1 MSSLKGLIAILGITA
16 FAGIGG
22 LLVLEELC
30 NKVNEPKRV
39 RLPRVPS
46 ADDELEDVL
55 EVISPIESKQALEPY
70 EMKMLPIDDFDKKS
84 TTSKA
89 ESQQTGSGKQSEDH
103 DLPPRKNVIFE
114 FHDESDDDDIGD
126 DHDAIAEDDPPL
138 V

>member
-30 NKVNEPKRV
+30 NKGNEPKRV

-46 ADDELEDVL
+46 ADDESEDVL
-55 EVISPIESKQALEPY
+55 EVIGPIESKQALEPY
-70 EMKMLPIDDFDKKS
+70 EVKMLPIDDFDRKS
-84 TTSKA
+84 TTSKS
-89 ESQQTGSGKQSEDH
+89 ENQQTGSGRQGEDH

-114 FHDESDDDDIGD
+114 FHDESDDDISD